1 MARNIRM
8 PTSDQQS
15 RQTISEITAT
25 TMISRS
31 PAVLTAEADG
41 EIVMM
46 SIEQGRYFGLD
57 DIGSD
62 I

>member
-1 MARNIRM
+1 M
-8 PTSDQQS
+8 PTSDQQLP
-15 RQTISEITAT
+15 QTISEITAT
-25 TMISRS
+25 TVISRS

-46 SIEQGRYFGLD
+46 SIEHGCYFGLD
-57 DIGSD
+57 AIGSD

>member
-1 MARNIRM
+1 M
-8 PTSDQQS
+8 PTSDQQLP
-15 RQTISEITAT
+15 QTISKITAT
-25 TMISRS
+25 TVISRS

-46 SIEQGRYFGLD
+46 SIEHGCYFELD
-57 DIGSD
+57 AIGSD